1 MGGPTVRRALWA
13 RFGVLLV
20 LRRFPRSRRALSRYE
35 EDFNNFHDH
44 EHWPGLTLIGLRL
57 LLCTLFVWALRRSLR
72 VEKQSEVLDFLRKLQ
87 APPPTPTPTPQRRNA
102 ACGSRPH
109 LAPEPLPDP
118 DGARARASAQLLG
131 SLWFV
136 CLPLLVLLAFALP
149 PYRRH
154 QVVAGG
160 SIVLQAVA
168 LALLS
173 TLFLQRSEYYR
184 ISSLAH
190 LGSVF
195 DAGFSAGRSNKI
207 AVD

>member
-1 MGGPTVRRALWA
+1 MSTGRASRSLGCACCSA
-13 RFGVLLV
+13 RSSFG
-20 LRRFPRSRRALSRYE
+20 RSAARCGSRSRARCSTFCAS
-35 EDFNNFHDH
+35 
-44 EHWPGLTLIGLRL
+44 
-57 LLCTLFVWALRRSLR
+57 CRRQR
-72 VEKQSEVLDFLRKLQ
+72 
-87 APPPTPTPTPQRRNA
+87 QRRNA
-102 ACGSRPH
+102 ATPPAAA
-109 LAPEPLPDP
+109 APTSPPNRCQTLT
-118 DGARARASAQLLG
+118 ARARASAQLLG

>member
-1 MGGPTVRRALWA
+1 MGTREAACYSARNRACEPRGCLARGQTQGIEPHCDQVQMLPAPEDFAVDDEGRPGIAHPGIVDRRRDDFDA
-13 RFGVLLV
+13 RTAGELCLRNV
-20 LRRFPRSRRALSRYE
+20 LRPDQHGHRFESRDRPR
-35 EDFNNFHDH
+35 
-44 EHWPGLTLIGLRL
+44 
-57 LLCTLFVWALRRSLR
+57 
-72 VEKQSEVLDFLRKLQ
+72 
-87 APPPTPTPTPQRRNA
+87 
-102 ACGSRPH
+102 H
-109 LAPEPLPDP
+109 LAVRDP
-118 DGARARASAQLLG
+118 
-131 SLWFV
+131 
-136 CLPLLVLLAFALP
+136 
-149 PYRRH
+149 RRH

>member
-1 MGGPTVRRALWA
+1 MSTGRASRSSGCACCSA
-13 RFGVLLV
+13 RSSFG
-20 LRRFPRSRRALSRYE
+20 RSAARCGSRSRARCSTFCAS
-35 EDFNNFHDH
+35 
-44 EHWPGLTLIGLRL
+44 
-57 LLCTLFVWALRRSLR
+57 CRRQR
-72 VEKQSEVLDFLRKLQ
+72 
-87 APPPTPTPTPQRRNA
+87 QRRNA

>member
-1 MGGPTVRRALWA
+1 M
-13 RFGVLLV
+13 
-20 LRRFPRSRRALSRYE
+20 
-35 EDFNNFHDH
+35 
-44 EHWPGLTLIGLRL
+44 LT
-57 LLCTLFVWALRRSLR
+57 S
-72 VEKQSEVLDFLRKLQ
+72 Q
-87 APPPTPTPTPQRRNA
+87 AAGATPTPTPQRRNA

-131 SLWFV
+131 SLWFI
-136 CLPLLVLLAFALP
+136 CLPPVLLAFALP

-160 SIVLQAVA
+160 PIVLQAVA

-173 TLFLQRSEYYR
+173 TLFPQRSEYYR

>member
-1 MGGPTVRRALWA
+1 MG
-13 RFGVLLV
+13 
-20 LRRFPRSRRALSRYE
+20 
-35 EDFNNFHDH
+35 
-44 EHWPGLTLIGLRL
+44 
-57 LLCTLFVWALRRSLR
+57 
-72 VEKQSEVLDFLRKLQ
+72 
-87 APPPTPTPTPQRRNA
+87 APPLAAGREAERGARLSAQAAGAAANANAATPQRRNA

-118 DGARARASAQLLG
+118 DGACARASA
-131 SLWFV
+131 LWFV

>member
-1 MGGPTVRRALWA
+1 MR
-13 RFGVLLV
+13 
-20 LRRFPRSRRALSRYE
+20 
-35 EDFNNFHDH
+35 
-44 EHWPGLTLIGLRL
+44 
-57 LLCTLFVWALRRSLR
+57 
-72 VEKQSEVLDFLRKLQ
+72 
-87 APPPTPTPTPQRRNA
+87 
-102 ACGSRPH
+102 
-109 LAPEPLPDP
+109 
-118 DGARARASAQLLG
+118 GARARASAQLLG

>member
-1 MGGPTVRRALWA
+1 MG
-13 RFGVLLV
+13 
-20 LRRFPRSRRALSRYE
+20 
-35 EDFNNFHDH
+35 
-44 EHWPGLTLIGLRL
+44 
-57 LLCTLFVWALRRSLR
+57 
-72 VEKQSEVLDFLRKLQ
+72 
-87 APPPTPTPTPQRRNA
+87 APPLAAGREAERGARLSAQAAGANANAATPQRRNA